1 MAKPHLSMQVQVIVI
16 MIHNEKSINES
27 HQFVQKMAF
36 LNLKRINK
44 DMTSD
49 CLRALYLNF
58 NERHVSNIFFCYLI
72 LVDSWLKRRIYRHC
86 CFAFKYTR
94 EFLSCF
100 LIKIRL
106 KLAFVKKLNIRNYC
120 LVNCTHTHTRTRRV
134 KI

>member
-1 MAKPHLSMQVQVIVI
+1 MAKPHLSMQVQVIVF

-27 HQFVQKMAF
+27 HQFVQKMTF

-58 NERHVSNIFFCYLI
+58 NERHVSNIFFFCDLI
-72 LVDSWLKRRIYRHC
+72 WLKRRIYRHC

-106 KLAFVKKLNIRNYC
+106 KLAFVKKLNIRNYY
-120 LVNCTHTHTRTRRV
+120 LVNCTYTHTHVHTE
-134 KI
+134 